1 MENEM
6 NTGSAMNQQT
16 SQEKEMK
23 NSQVV
28 NKQVISTANSRKP
41 GFFKRH
47 HTSVKLVVIILISLV
62 FLIPQIIIQNLIDE
76 RNLTMEEASSD
87 IKEKSGGPN
96 EVNGPCIKLTEID
109 SSENET
115 PNEDETSEYCYILPE
130 SLEITGNLDASFL
143 HRGIFEYPV
152 YEVPLVISGEFVLPK
167 EFESKK
173 DKHWNFEKAYVQL
186 EVSTLRNV
194 RDNVVVS
201 LDGQKVSMQPNN
213 SGVLGC
219 EVDLLRLLDGDT
231 VKFSIELPLKGTESL
246 MFTPLGRTTTVNL
259 TSNYA
264 TPSFNGNYLPD
275 EREVTKNG
283 FSASWKVLSI
293 NRDYPQ
299 VYTKSTSSK
308 STNHIDVE
316 EVRKALE
323 IYNSSF
329 GVELIV
335 PVEQYQQ
342 TTRAIKYSMLIILLT
357 FATVFFFETRKAK
370 PIHPVQYLLIGAAL
384 IVFYTLLLSFSE
396 HISFCLSYLI
406 SSVMTVGLIVAF
418 VATIMKDFKTTL
430 GLGALL
436 VLLYAFIYVLLQLE
450 SYALLVGSIGVFV
463 IIGAAMFGSRKID
476 WYKKRD

>member
-6 NTGSAMNQQT
+6 NTVSAMNQQT
-16 SQEKEMK
+16 SQENEMK

-28 NKQVISTANSRKP
+28 NKQVVPPANSRKP

-47 HTSVKLVVIILISLV
+47 HTSVKLVVIILISLI
-62 FLIPQIIIQNLIDE
+62 FLFPQMIIQNLIDE
-76 RNLTMEEASSD
+76 RNVTMEEASSD

-96 EVNGPCIKLTEID
+96 KVSGPYIKLIGINTL
-109 SSENET
+109 ENET
-115 PNEDETSEYCYILPE
+115 TNENETSEYCYILPE

-152 YEVPLVISGEFVLPK
+152 YEVPLSISGEFVLPK
-167 EFESKK
+167 EFESKR
-173 DKHWNFEKAYVQL
+173 DVQWDFEKASVQL
-186 EVSTLRNV
+186 DVSTLRNV
-194 RDNVVVS
+194 RDNVVVR
-201 LDGQKVSMQPNN
+201 LDGQNVSMQPNN

-246 MFTPLGRTTTVNL
+246 MFTPFGQTTTVNL

-275 EREVTKNG
+275 EREVTSNG

-299 VYTKSTSSK
+299 VFTKFER
-308 STNHIDVE
+308 N
-316 EVRKALE
+316 

-342 TTRAIKYSMLIILLT
+342 TTRAIKYSLLIILLT

-370 PIHPVQYLLIGAAL
+370 PIHPVQYLLIGTAL

-396 HISFCLSYLI
+396 HISFSLSYLI
-406 SSVMTVGLIVAF
+406 SAVMTVGLIVAF

-463 IIGAAMFGSRKID
+463 IIGFAMFGSRKID

>member
-1 MENEM
+1 M
-6 NTGSAMNQQT
+6 NTGAAMNQQT

-28 NKQVISTANSRKP
+28 NKQVVSPANSQKP

-47 HTSVKLVVIILISLV
+47 HTSVKLVVIILISLI

-96 EVNGPCIKLTEID
+96 NVSGPYIKLTEIATSEND
-109 SSENET
+109 TPDENET
-115 PNEDETSEYCYILPE
+115 DEYCYILPE
-130 SLEITGNLDASFL
+130 SLEITGNLEASFL

-167 EFESKK
+167 EFESQR
-173 DKHWNFEKAYVQL
+173 DKQWNFEKAYVRL
-186 EVSTLRNV
+186 DVSTLRNV

-201 LDGQKVSMQPNN
+201 LDGQKFSMQPNN
-213 SGVLGC
+213 SAILEC
-219 EVDLLRLLDGDT
+219 EVDLRSLLNGET
-231 VKFSIELPLKGTESL
+231 VKFSIELPLKGAESL
-246 MFTPLGRTTTVNL
+246 KFTPLGRTTTVNL

-264 TPSFNGNYLPD
+264 TPSFNGSYLPD
-275 EREVTKNG
+275 EREVTANG

-299 VYTKSTSSK
+299 VYTKSYSREP
-308 STNHIDVE
+308 TNYIDVE
-316 EVRKALE
+316 LIRKDLAVS
-323 IYNSSF
+323 NSSF

-342 TTRAIKYSMLIILLT
+342 TTRAVKYSMLIILLT

-396 HISFCLSYLI
+396 HISFSLSYLI
-406 SSVMTVGLIVAF
+406 SAVMTVGLIVAF

-450 SYALLVGSIGVFV
+450 SYALLVGSIGVFI
-463 IIGAAMFGSRKID
+463 IIGVAMFGSRKID
-476 WYKKRD
+476 WYKKRV

>member
-1 MENEM
+1 MESEM
-6 NTGSAMNQQT
+6 NTGAAMNQQT

-28 NKQVISTANSRKP
+28 NKQVVSTANSQKP

-47 HTSVKLVVIILISLV
+47 HTSVKLVVIILISLI

-96 EVNGPCIKLTEID
+96 RVSGPYIKLTEID
-109 SSENET
+109 TSENET
-115 PNEDETSEYCYILPE
+115 PNGNETDEYCYILPE
-130 SLEITGNLDASFL
+130 SLEITGNLEASFL

-167 EFESKK
+167 EFESQR
-173 DKHWNFEKAYVQL
+173 DKQWDFEKAYVRL
-186 EVSTLRNV
+186 DVSTLRNV
-194 RDNVVVS
+194 RDNVVIS

-213 SGVLGC
+213 SGILEC
-219 EVDLLRLLDGDT
+219 EVDLQSLLDGET
-231 VKFSIELPLKGTESL
+231 VKFSIDLPLKGAESL
-246 MFTPLGRTTTVNL
+246 KFRPFGRTTTVNL

-264 TPSFNGNYLPD
+264 TPSFNGSYLPD
-275 EREVTKNG
+275 EREVTANG

-299 VYTKSTSSK
+299 VFTKFE
-308 STNHIDVE
+308 TN
-316 EVRKALE
+316 

-342 TTRAIKYSMLIILLT
+342 TTRAVKYSMLIILLT

-396 HISFCLSYLI
+396 HISFSLSYLI
-406 SSVMTVGLIVAF
+406 SAVMTVGLIVAF

-450 SYALLVGSIGVFV
+450 SYALLVGSIGVFI
-463 IIGAAMFGSRKID
+463 IIGAAMFGSRRID

>member
-28 NKQVISTANSRKP
+28 NKQVVSPANSQKP

-96 EVNGPCIKLTEID
+96 NVSGPYIKLTEIAT
-109 SSENET
+109 SENET
-115 PNEDETSEYCYILPE
+115 PDENKTDEYCYILPE
-130 SLEITGNLDASFL
+130 SLEITGNLEASFL

-167 EFESKK
+167 EFESKR
-173 DKHWNFEKAYVQL
+173 DKQWDFEKAYVRL
-186 EVSTLRNV
+186 GVSTLQNV
-194 RDNVVVS
+194 RDNVVIS

-213 SGVLGC
+213 SAVLEC
-219 EVDLLRLLDGDT
+219 EVDLLRLLDGKT
-231 VKFSIELPLKGTESL
+231 VKFSIDLPLKGAESL
-246 MFTPLGRTTTVNL
+246 KFKPFGRTTTVNL

-264 TPSFNGNYLPD
+264 TPSFNGSYLPD
-275 EREVTKNG
+275 EREVTANG

-299 VYTKSTSSK
+299 IFPKFE
-308 STNHIDVE
+308 TN
-316 EVRKALE
+316 
-323 IYNSSF
+323 IYNSTF

-342 TTRAIKYSMLIILLT
+342 TTRAVKYSMLIILLT

-370 PIHPVQYLLIGAAL
+370 PIHPVQYLLIGSAL

-396 HISFCLSYLI
+396 HISFSLSYLI
-406 SSVMTVGLIVAF
+406 SAVMTVGLIVAF

-450 SYALLVGSIGVFV
+450 SYALLVGSVGVFI

>member
-28 NKQVISTANSRKP
+28 NNQVVPPANSSKP

-47 HTSVKLVVIILISLV
+47 HTTLKLILIIVISLH
-62 FLIPQIIIQNLIDE
+62 FLIPQVFIQNLIEE
-76 RNLTMEEASSD
+76 RNGTMDEARYD
-87 IKEKSGGPN
+87 IKEKSGGSN
-96 EVNGPCIKLTEID
+96 KISGPYIKLVGID
-109 SSENET
+109 TLENET
-115 PNEDETSEYCYILPE
+115 PNETEYCYILPE
-130 SLEITGNLDASFL
+130 SLKITGNLDASFL

-152 YEVPLVISGEFVLPK
+152 YEVPLAISGEFVLPR
-167 EFESKK
+167 EFESKR
-173 DKHWNFEKAYVQL
+173 DKQWDFEKAYVL
-186 EVSTLRNV
+186 LDVSKLQNV
-194 RDNVVVS
+194 RDNVVIS
-201 LDGQKVSMQPNN
+201 LDGQNISMQPDN
-213 SGVLGC
+213 SSVLEC
-219 EVDLLRLLDGDT
+219 EVDLLRLLDGET
-231 VKFSIELPLKGTESL
+231 VKFSIDLPLKGAESL
-246 MFTPLGRTTTVNL
+246 MFTPLGRTTTVDL

-264 TPSFNGNYLPD
+264 TPSFNGCYLPD

-299 VYTKSTSSK
+299 VYTKSYSRE
-308 STNHIDVE
+308 STDYIDVE
-316 EVRKALE
+316 EIRKDLA
-323 IYNSSF
+323 ICNSSF

-342 TTRAIKYSMLIILLT
+342 TMRAIKYSLLIILLT

-370 PIHPVQYLLIGAAL
+370 PIHPVQYLLIGAVL

-406 SSVMTVGLIVAF
+406 SAVMTVGLIVAF
-418 VATIMKDFKTTL
+418 IGTIMKDFKTTL
-430 GLGALL
+430 GLAALL

-450 SYALLVGSIGVFV
+450 SYALLVGSIAVFI
-463 IIGAAMFGSRKID
+463 IIGAAMFGSRKIG

>member
-23 NSQVV
+23 NAQVV
-28 NKQVISTANSRKP
+28 NNQVVTTANSSKP

-47 HTSVKLVVIILISLV
+47 HTTLKLILIIVISLH
-62 FLIPQIIIQNLIDE
+62 FLIPQVIIQNLIEE
-76 RNLTMEEASSD
+76 RNGTMDEAGYD
-87 IKEKSGGPN
+87 IKEKSGGYN
-96 EVNGPCIKLTEID
+96 KVSGPYIKLRGID
-109 SSENET
+109 TSENVT
-115 PNEDETSEYCYILPE
+115 PNKKESNEYCYILPE
-130 SLEITGNLDASFL
+130 SLKITGNLDASFL

-152 YEVPLVISGEFVLPK
+152 YEVPLAISGEFVLPK
-167 EFESKK
+167 EFDSKR
-173 DKHWNFEKAYVQL
+173 DKQWDFEKAYVL
-186 EVSTLRNV
+186 LDVSTLQNV
-194 RDNVVVS
+194 RDNVVIS
-201 LDGQKVSMQPNN
+201 LDGQNISMQPNN
-213 SGVLGC
+213 SAILEC
-219 EVDLLRLLDGDT
+219 EVDLLRLLDGET
-231 VKFSIELPLKGTESL
+231 VKFSIDLPLKGAESL

-264 TPSFNGNYLPD
+264 TPSFNGCFLPD
-275 EREVTKNG
+275 EREVTKDG

-299 VYTKSTSSK
+299 VYTKSTSRE
-308 STNHIDVE
+308 STDYIASE
-316 EVRKALE
+316 EICNSFAIWE
-323 IYNSSF
+323 SSF

-342 TTRAIKYSMLIILLT
+342 TMRAIKYSLLIILLT

-370 PIHPVQYLLIGAAL
+370 PIHPVQYLLIGAVL

-406 SSVMTVGLIVAF
+406 SAVMTVGLIVAF
-418 VATIMKDFKTTL
+418 IGTIMKDFKTTL
-430 GLGALL
+430 GLAALL

-450 SYALLVGSIGVFV
+450 TYALLVGSIAVFI